1 MTPDEIAKLPYRK
14 CVGIMLI
21 NANGEREVVVVAADD
36 FERDLAYVPC
46 TVNDVN
52 RGIFGLWL
60 LVPLLWIRR
69 RRSDRGARR

>member
-1 MTPDEIAKLPYRK
+1 MTLIA
-14 CVGIMLI
+14 
-21 NANGEREVVVVAADD
+21 ADGERQKMMIAAGD
-36 FERDLAYVPC
+36 FDRDLAYVPC

-69 RRSDRGARR
+69 SGSEARR